1 MSSWMELVS
10 IAHTICSDFSLRCHH
25 LLPVVE
31 GCSFEVYILDLQIDG
46 IAIPF
51 WMLGLMMMMMMMM
64 IVVVVADPV
73 KMSRDRCM
81 DL

>member
-10 IAHTICSDFSLRCHH
+10 IAHTIRSDCSFRCHY
-25 LLPVVE
+25 LEPVE

-51 WMLGLMMMMMMMM
+51 WMLGLMTMMMMTM
-64 IVVVVADPV
+64 IDVDLV

>member
-10 IAHTICSDFSLRCHH
+10 IADTICSDFSLRCHH
-25 LLPVVE
+25 HLEPVE

-51 WMLGLMMMMMMMM
+51 WMLGLMMMM
-64 IVVVVADPV
+64 IVVVADPV
-73 KMSRDRCM
+73 KMSQDRCM

>member
-10 IAHTICSDFSLRCHH
+10 IAHTISSDFPLRCHH
-25 LLPVVE
+25 LEPVE

-51 WMLGLMMMMMMMM
+51 WMLGLMMTMMM
-64 IVVVVADPV
+64 IVVADLV
-73 KMSRDRCM
+73 KMSQDRCM

>member
-1 MSSWMELVS
+1 MELVS
-10 IAHTICSDFSLRCHH
+10 IARTICSDFSLRCHH
-25 LLPVVE
+25 LEPVE

-51 WMLGLMMMMMMMM
+51 WMLGLMTMMM
-64 IVVVVADPV
+64 IVVADPV